1 LADEGVMP
9 MVENSH
15 LKECAFFLVQYIPD
29 LVRGEFM
36 NIGLFLHCPKEEY
49 LGCLF
54 TDDFRRVKRFHP
66 QADLEL
72 LREIQQDFDQ
82 QIDEHSENLD
92 DYVAYIQRAFSNLLQ
107 VAPPRTCLLGDPQ
120 SEIRGLFERYV
131 GAQMAAPEAEDSRL
145 RIKQRLTSAFV
156 HAGIWK
162 RLDKR
167 ISVARW
173 THPGD
178 PFTFDYGYRP
188 ALIEGKPNGH
198 VRFIHALSLQRDTE
212 LAKVLVY
219 TLDHVRRKEAAD
231 LTAVVEGLAGQ
242 GDEPAALCQRILEEG
257 RVSIQPVAGV
267 EAFAQSVRGELI
279 V

>member
-1 LADEGVMP
+1 
-9 MVENSH
+9 MVKDLQ
-15 LKECAFFLVQYIPD
+15 LKECAFFLVQYVPD
-29 LVRGEFM
+29 LVRGEFV

-49 LGCLF
+49 LGCIF
-54 TDDFRRVKRFHP
+54 TDDFRRIKRFHP
-66 QADLEL
+66 QADLEY
-72 LREIQQDFDQ
+72 LREIQQDFER
-82 QIDEHSENLD
+82 QIDEHGEDLRG
-92 DYVAYIQRAFSNLLQ
+92 YLAYIRRTLSNLLQ
-107 VAPPRTCLLGDPQ
+107 VGAPRTCLLRDPQ

-131 GAQMAAPEAEDSRL
+131 GAREALPELEDTRL

-162 RLDKR
+162 KLDKR
-167 ISVARW
+167 ISVAAW

-188 ALIEGKPNGH
+188 AVIEGKPNGH
-198 VRFIHALSLQRDTE
+198 MRFIHALSLRRDAE

-219 TLDHVRRKEAAD
+219 TLDRVRRSEAAD

-257 RVSIQPVAGV
+257 QVAIQPIAGV
-267 EAFAQSVRGELI
+267 EAFAQSVRAEMRM
-279 V
+279 